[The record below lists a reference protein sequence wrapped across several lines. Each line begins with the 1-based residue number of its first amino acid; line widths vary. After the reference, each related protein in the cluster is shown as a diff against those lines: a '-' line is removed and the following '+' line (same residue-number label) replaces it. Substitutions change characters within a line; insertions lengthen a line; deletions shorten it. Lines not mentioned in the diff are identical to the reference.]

1 MEIDNVVSVERF
13 SPEVLGFMQL
23 AIDQLALDS
32 FEVPVGCVI
41 IEDGNGIAAGRNRTN
56 KTWNGYI
63 KKILLKKVE
72 VANPIRSLFFLV
84 RFSATS
90 KMEAL
95 DVLLVWWQRTGFSA
109 AEVAE
114 KFSACSLYV
123 TCEPCIM
130 CAAALSI
137 IGIKEVYYGC
147 ANDKFGGCG
156 SILSMHLSSFEACIS
171 SKASQVR
178 CYSGFSLDVHALV
191 LPVESSHGFAQLEFH
206 QGSCERKRDACP
218 YQFLPGWSCVYRGLQ
233 L

>member
-1 MEIDNVVSVERF
+1 METDNVDSGEQF

-23 AIDQLALDS
+23 AIDQAKLPLDS
-32 FEVPVGCVI
+32 LEVPVGCVI
-41 IEDGNGIAAGRNRTN
+41 IEDGNGIAAERNRTN

-72 VANPIRSLFFLV
+72 VAIPIRSLFFLV

-95 DVLLVWWQRTGFSA
+95 DVLLVRWQRTGFSA

-114 KFSACSLYV
+114 KFSACTLYV
-123 TCEPCIM
+123 TCEPCKM

-137 IGIKEVYYGC
+137 IGLKEVYYGC

-156 SILSMHLSSFEACIS
+156 SIMSLHSSSSEAHIS
-171 SKASQVR
+171 SKASQVMG
-178 CYSGFSLDVHALV
+178 YSGFSLDLRALI
-191 LPVESSHGFAQLEFH
+191 LPVEPSCAFAQLEFH
-206 QGSCERKRDACP
+206 QGT
-218 YQFLPGWSCVYRGLQ
+218 
-233 L
+233 